1 MTDRGK
7 VRRQVWSLVLAGGEG
22 ERVRPLVIR
31 WLGRHRPKQY
41 CAFVGARSMFQ
52 HTVDRARRHASGEK
66 TIVIASRNHRSLAES
81 QLVGRAVRKVVM
93 QPANR
98 DTAAG
103 IFLPLSY
110 LRRLDPQAIVVI
122 HPSDHFIYPE
132 HRFLATIQ
140 KAVTFVDMMPD
151 RPMLLGVQPDRLELE
166 YGWIRRGP
174 RLNGSATVPAHAVSS
189 FLEKPG
195 VAQADAA
202 LRSGGLWNT
211 LVVIATVE
219 SLWQAGRRCFPDM
232 MPLFEP
238 LASVWDTAEESAVL
252 DETYKVM
259 PSYNF
264 SSQLLQTIPDGV
276 AVMELTGVLWSD
288 WGKPQRIVETL
299 CRIGKSPAFP
309 LECLDRPFVPH
320 PVPETFGQMLA
331 SA

>member
-1 MTDRGK
+1 MTDRDK
-7 VRRQVWSLVLAGGEG
+7 SRRQVWSLVLAGGEG

-41 CAFVGARSMFQ
+41 CAFVGTRSMFQ
-52 HTVDRARRHASGEK
+52 HTVDRARRHTSGEK
-66 TIVIASRNHRSLAES
+66 TIVIASRNHRSIVDS
-81 QLVGRAVRKVVM
+81 QLAGRAVRKVVM

-110 LRRLDPQAIVVI
+110 LRRLDPKAIVVI
-122 HPSDHFIYPE
+122 HPSDHFIFPE
-132 HRFLATIQ
+132 HRFLAMVRE
-140 KAVTFVDMMPD
+140 AVTSVDMMPD

-174 RLNGSATVPAHAVSS
+174 RLNGFATHPVHAVSS
-189 FLEKPG
+189 FLEKPA

-219 SLWQAGRRCFPDM
+219 SLWQAGWHCFPDM

-238 LASVWDTAEESAVL
+238 LASVWDTAEESAAL
-252 DETYKVM
+252 DEAYKMM

-320 PVPETFGQMLA
+320 SIPETFDQMLA